1 MARKEYQDAS
11 REKIAIVLILA
22 LLATIL
28 VVSITVGAVIAFLD
42 KIETETKL
50 REAMGEWKKICI
62 VYFLNHVIYIWQN
75 KMNK

>member
-1 MARKEYQDAS
+1 MGKQEYQEAS
-11 REKIAIVLILA
+11 REKIVIVLILA

-50 REAMGEWKKICI
+50 REAMGE
-62 VYFLNHVIYIWQN
+62 
-75 KMNK
+75 

>member
-28 VVSITVGAVIAFLD
+28 VVSITVGAVVAFLD

-50 REAMGEWKKICI
+50 REAMGEWKKNT

-75 KMNK
+75 KMNE

>member
-11 REKIAIVLILA
+11 REKIVIVLILA

-28 VVSITVGAVIAFLD
+28 VVSITVGAVVAFLD

-50 REAMGEWKKICI
+50 RESMGE
-62 VYFLNHVIYIWQN
+62 
-75 KMNK
+75 